1 MKFNIKDL
9 NLGYAFGWALI
20 WMIVLLFLAR
30 CPFYKAVASG
40 IAFFVWYVIFNVILK
55 LICEDGRKCFF
66 KKE

>member
-30 CPFYKAVASG
+30 RPFYKAFASG
-40 IAFFVWYVIFNVILK
+40 IAFFVWYVIFDIIL
-55 LICEDGRKCFF
+55 I
-66 KKE
+66 